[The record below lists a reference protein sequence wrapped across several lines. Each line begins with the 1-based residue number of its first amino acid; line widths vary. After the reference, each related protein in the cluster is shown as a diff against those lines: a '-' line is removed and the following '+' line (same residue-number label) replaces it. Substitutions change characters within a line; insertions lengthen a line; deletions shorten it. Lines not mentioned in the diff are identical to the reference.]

1 MAGGT
6 AFSKVIYQ
14 QNMYFPEKEKF
25 GITSQLLRAAIS
37 IPTTIAEGA
46 ARNTK
51 KNLFNCL
58 ISHPVL

>member
-1 MAGGT
+1 MARGT
-6 AFSKVIYQ
+6 ALVKEISPLTI
-14 QNMYFPEKEKF
+14 YFPETEKF
-25 GITSQLLRAAIS
+25 GITSQLRRAGIS